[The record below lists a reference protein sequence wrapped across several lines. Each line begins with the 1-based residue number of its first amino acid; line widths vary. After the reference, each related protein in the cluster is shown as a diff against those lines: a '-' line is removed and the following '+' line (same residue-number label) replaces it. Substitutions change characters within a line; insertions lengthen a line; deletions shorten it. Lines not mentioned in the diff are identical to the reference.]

1 MFALQREPVLS
12 AANGFSAF
20 NEAFGDPFRQEIIMP
35 AIKFRGVDFIQYDA
49 LLSDEERLVRDTTRQ
64 FIEDNL
70 IPIIEECNRAGRFP
84 RELVKPMADLGF
96 FGASLKGYGC
106 AGMGNVEYGLMTQEL
121 ERGDSGVRSFVSV
134 QSGVGM
140 YPIYEFGSEEQ
151 KQTWLP
157 AMQKGEK
164 LGCFGL
170 TEPDFG
176 SNPGGMRT
184 RARKVGREYVLNGEK
199 MWITSG
205 TIADVA
211 VIWAKVEDEDDKIRG
226 FLVETDRPGFKAADI
241 HGKLSLRAAA
251 TSGLS
256 LQDVRIPES
265 NLLPG
270 SDGLKSPLMCLNQ
283 ARFGIAWGA
292 VGAAMS
298 CYDCALQYSL
308 LRKQFRDQP
317 IASHQLVQEKLAWM
331 ISAITTAQFLVLQ
344 VGLLKYTG
352 KVQHQHISM
361 AKKNN
366 VWMALECARLSR
378 DILGANGVAD
388 DYPIM
393 RHLMNLESVK
403 TYEGTNDIH
412 TLIIGASVTGIDAF

>member
-1 MFALQREPVLS
+1 M
-12 AANGFSAF
+12 
-20 NEAFGDPFRQEIIMP
+20 
-35 AIKFRGVDFIQYDA
+35 AIKFRGVDFLEFDT
-49 LLSDEERLVRDTTRQ
+49 LLSDDERLVRDTARQ

-96 FGASLKGYGC
+96 FGASLKDYGC
-106 AGMGNVEYGLMTQEL
+106 AGMSNVEYGLVMQEL

-134 QSGVGM
+134 QSALVM
-140 YPIYEFGSEEQ
+140 YPIYAFGSDQQ

-157 AMQKGEK
+157 ALQKGEK

-184 RARKVGREYVLNGEK
+184 RARKVGQEYVLNGEK

-205 TIADVA
+205 SIADVA
-211 VIWAKVEDEDDKIRG
+211 VIWAKVEQEENLVRG
-226 FLVETDRPGFKAADI
+226 FLVETDRPGFRAEDI
-241 HGKLSLRAAA
+241 HGKWSLRASV
-251 TSGLS
+251 TSSLS
-256 LQDVRIPES
+256 LQDVHVPES
-265 NLLPG
+265 NLLPKSG
-270 SDGLKSPLMCLNQ
+270 GLKSPLMCLNQ
-283 ARFGIAWGA
+283 ARYGIAWGA
-292 VGAAMS
+292 TGAAMA

-308 LRKQFRDQP
+308 FRKQFRDQP

-331 ISAITTAQFLVLQ
+331 ISEITKAQLLILQ
-344 VGLLKYTG
+344 VGRLKDSD

-361 AKKNN
+361 AKRNN
-366 VWMALECARLSR
+366 VWMALECARMAR

-388 DYPIM
+388 EYPIF
-393 RHLMNLESVK
+393 RHMANLESVK
-403 TYEGTNDIH
+403 TYEGTHDIH
-412 TLIIGASVTGIDAF
+412 TLIIGSSVTGIDAF

>member
-1 MFALQREPVLS
+1 
-12 AANGFSAF
+12 
-20 NEAFGDPFRQEIIMP
+20 MP
-35 AIKFRGVDFIQYDA
+35 AIKFRGVDFIDFDT
-49 LLSDEERLVRDTTRQ
+49 LLNDDERLVRDTARQ

-70 IPIIEECNRAGRFP
+70 VPIIEECNRAGRFP

-96 FGASLKGYGC
+96 FGASLNGYGC
-106 AGMGNVEYGLMTQEL
+106 AGMSNVEYGLVTQEL

-134 QSGVGM
+134 QSALVM
-140 YPIYEFGSEEQ
+140 YPIYTFGSDEQ
-151 KQTWLP
+151 KNNWLP
-157 AMQKGEK
+157 ALQKGEK
-164 LGCFGL
+164 IGCFGL

-184 RARKVGREYVLNGEK
+184 RARKVGKEYVLNGEK

-205 TIADVA
+205 SIADVA
-211 VIWAKVEDEDDKIRG
+211 VIWAKVSSQNEDEGDGKGEAIRG
-226 FLVETDRPGFKAADI
+226 FLVETDRPGFKADDI
-241 HGKLSLRAAA
+241 HGKWSLRASV

-283 ARFGIAWGA
+283 ARYGIAWGA
-292 VGAAMS
+292 VGAAMA

-331 ISAITTAQFLVLQ
+331 ISEITKAQLLVLQ
-344 VGLLKYTG
+344 VGRLKDAG

-361 AKKNN
+361 AKRNN
-366 VWMALECARLSR
+366 VWTALECARLSR

-403 TYEGTNDIH
+403 TYEGTHDIH

>member
-1 MFALQREPVLS
+1 
-12 AANGFSAF
+12 
-20 NEAFGDPFRQEIIMP
+20 MP
-35 AIKFRGVDFIQYDA
+35 AIKFRGVDFLEIDK
-49 LLSDEERLVRDTTRQ
+49 LLSDDERLVRDTSRK
-64 FIEDNL
+64 FIEENL

-106 AGMGNVEYGLMTQEL
+106 AGMSNVEYGLVMQEL

-134 QSGVGM
+134 QSALVM
-140 YPIYEFGSEEQ
+140 YPIHAFGSEEQ
-151 KQTWLP
+151 KQQWLP
-157 AMQKGEK
+157 ALKKGEK

-184 RARKVGREYVLNGEK
+184 RAKKSGKEYVLNGEK

-211 VIWAKVEDEDDKIRG
+211 IIWAKVEDENDRIRG
-226 FLVETDRPGFKAADI
+226 FIVETDRPGFKADDV
-241 HGKLSLRAAA
+241 HGKWSLRASV

-256 LQDVRIPES
+256 LQDVRVPEA

-270 SDGLKSPLMCLNQ
+270 SAGLKSPLMCLNQ
-283 ARFGIAWGA
+283 ARYGIAWGG
-292 VGAAMS
+292 VGAAMA

-317 IASHQLVQEKLAWM
+317 IASHQLIQEKLAWM
-331 ISAITTAQFLVLQ
+331 ITEITKGQLLVLQ
-344 VGLLKYTG
+344 VGRLKDAERAE
-352 KVQHQHISM
+352 HQHISM
-361 AKKNN
+361 AKRNN
-366 VWMALECARLSR
+366 VWMALECARMAR
-378 DILGANGVAD
+378 DILGANGIAD

-393 RHLMNLESVK
+393 RHMMNLESVK
-403 TYEGTNDIH
+403 TYEGTHDIH
-412 TLIIGASVTGIDAF
+412 TLIIGSSVTGIDAF